1 MFMNQPA
8 VNQPMN
14 KYSLWKYLLIIA
26 VLVIGVIY
34 ALPNYYGE
42 DPSIQISPSRNA
54 ELNSDVEQ
62 SVQTVLS
69 ESSIEYKLIERD
81 SKAIIVRF
89 NDTDSQL
96 SAQYAIETA
105 MRDAYGADS
114 YTVAMNLAP
123 ATPQW
128 LRDLNASPMKLGLD
142 LRGGIHFLMEVDM
155 KTAVDKRENQYLSDF
170 KADLRKEKIRYVR
183 PIVRVTGGGV
193 QVKFKDTKLA
203 SNIKFMV
210 R

>member
-8 VNQPMN
+8 ANQPMN
-14 KYSLWKYLLIIA
+14 RYSLWKYLLIIII
-26 VLVIGVIY
+26 LVVGVIY
-34 ALPNYYGE
+34 ALPNLYGE
-42 DPSIQISPSRNA
+42 DPSIQISPQRDA
-54 ELNSDVEQ
+54 ALNSELEQ
-62 SVQTVLS
+62 TIQTVLN
-69 ESSIEYKLIERD
+69 ESSIEFTRIDRD
-81 SKAIIVRF
+81 SKAMIIRF
-89 NDTDSQL
+89 KNTESQL
-96 SAQYAIETA
+96 SAQYAIDKA
-105 MRDAYGADS
+105 IRDAFGNDQ

-128 LRDLNASPMKLGLD
+128 LRDLSASPMKLGLD